1 MNTKLSENL
10 GGGVSANLGYFKIAS
25 LISQE
30 GGAEV

>member
-10 GGGVSANLGYFKIAS
+10 WGGVSGNLGYFKIAS
-25 LISQE
+25 LILRE